1 MPDIKYPGLGERIKK
16 IRLSL
21 GLNLEEF
28 GLKFSPTANKSNVS
42 RWEKDK
48 AIPTPERLNKIAE
61 LGNVT
66 VEYLLTGNDFSNI
79 FNEQSL
85 LDFRQE
91 NIELLSEQLSNLTTI
106 ENTQENLVTE
116 ENFRYFIPILIF
128 LNKNKELDSLR
139 LLRNNI
145 LKLSEVYQ
153 EYIFYDKFNYTEN
166 SEKFDMLEYIDY
178 KNNPTLKNKEQT
190 IQDFNKLKQDLVD
203 ELEEAFELK
212 LKKLHKE

>member
-1 MPDIKYPGLGERIKK
+1 M
-16 IRLSL
+16 
-21 GLNLEEF
+21 
-28 GLKFSPTANKSNVS
+28 SP
-42 RWEKDK
+42 
-48 AIPTPERLNKIAE
+48 
-61 LGNVT
+61 
-66 VEYLLTGNDFSNI
+66 
-79 FNEQSL
+79 FNCSFFIEQSL

-128 LNKNKELDSLR
+128 LNKNNELDSLR

-153 EYIFYDKFNYTEN
+153 EYIFYDKFNYNKN

-178 KNNPTLKNKEQT
+178 KNNPALKNKEQT
-190 IQDFNKLKQDLVD
+190 IQDFNKLKQDLID
-203 ELEEAFELK
+203 ELKKAFELK
-212 LKKLHKE
+212 LNKLHKE